1 MHWDSTV
8 KCLAW
13 PAVFPDQTD
22 CAIPARKAHEWP
34 VLILL
39 LDFLFLLLLLL
50 CVSEKQPGGPCLN
63 LRAADHHTIILGD
76 KANIKNARDAYV
88 DCIRAE
94 IVSIR
99 SCPIIRIIGCGRA
112 GGVVGCGVATALEA
126 GGWDQ
131 RRLRDAAAVAPG
143 GWRWQWRRC

>member
-1 MHWDSTV
+1 MASAH
-8 KCLAW
+8 
-13 PAVFPDQTD
+13 
-22 CAIPARKAHEWP
+22 AIIGLSP
-34 VLILL
+34 
-39 LDFLFLLLLLL
+39 LLLLLL

-94 IVSIR
+94 TVSIR
-99 SCPIIRIIGCGRA
+99 ALLFELLAAVAPGG
-112 GGVVGCGVATALEA
+112 GGVGRVATALEV

-131 RRLRDAAAVAPG
+131 RQRDAAAVAPG
-143 GWRWQWRRC
+143 GWRWRWRRC